1 MSSNAPSPRPA
12 EPLWKR
18 SIPYVVLAAIVIG
31 WTVGTFPLVGGGGM
45 QAALDASSDVPR
57 SGDYPHYYLAAKA
70 AVEGANIFT
79 SWRGGYVYPPL
90 LAAALTP
97 LVPLGL
103 NVSAMIWWV
112 FIAGLFAW
120 LWVVGL
126 RELARRWSI
135 PLDPGVLTA
144 ASAIAAVTFV
154 DPIRAFLDLA
164 QTDSLVMLGFA
175 LPLAWLGAA
184 RGRDRPI
191 LAALALAVSFHVKF
205 LAIGLVPYLV
215 LARKW
220 AMLAWSAA
228 ALVLIAL
235 VPAVV
240 FGWQKNLEYLHISL
254 ARLGHVFGLPAPDF
268 QLFNPHPLA
277 WERSRSIMSGL
288 ARVAEHF
295 SRTPSLAYAGTALV
309 AGVWVGLAG
318 WIYRRHGLSLVARLL
333 RPASLAPS
341 MMSRVLALEICS
353 VIAAIMALGPQTAKR
368 HAIVL
373 IPAMLLAGLII
384 IAGRVPAAKLKCA
397 LGLAAIF
404 ITSFLP
410 ATKVLELSSPW
421 HALGTIG
428 GGGWAFA
435 IFALLLLDAGL
446 AESRAIDAAKTPPAP
461 PHAAASRVPSPD
473 A

>member
-1 MSSNAPSPRPA
+1 MPQAP

-18 SIPYVVLAAIVIG
+18 AIPYVVLGAIIVG
-31 WTVGTFPLVGGGGM
+31 WIVTTFPLLGNGGL
-45 QAALDASSDVPR
+45 QAALDTTGDVPR

-70 AVEGANIFT
+70 AAEGANIFT

-103 NVSAMIWWV
+103 NLSAILWWL

-120 LWVVGL
+120 LWIVGL

-135 PLDPGVLTA
+135 PLDPGILTA
-144 ASAIAAVTFV
+144 ASAITALVFL
-154 DPIRAFLDLA
+154 DPIRAFLALA

-175 LPLAWLGAA
+175 VPLAWLGMA

-191 LAALALAVSFHVKF
+191 LAAFALAVSFHVKF
-205 LAIGLVPYLV
+205 LAIGLLPYLIV
-215 LARKW
+215 ARKW
-220 AMLAWSAA
+220 AMLAWSAL
-228 ALVLIAL
+228 ALVVVGL
-235 VPAVV
+235 VPALV

-254 ARLGHVFGLPAPDF
+254 ARLGHVFGLPAPSF

-277 WERSRSIMSGL
+277 WDRSRSITSGL
-288 ARVAEHF
+288 ARVAEHA
-295 SRTPSLAYAGTALV
+295 SLTPVFAYAGTALI
-309 AGVWVGLAG
+309 AAAWIALAA
-318 WIYRRHGLSLVARLL
+318 WIYRRHGLSLIARFL
-333 RPASLAPS
+333 RPASLAPDLL
-341 MMSRVLALEICS
+341 SRVLALEICS

-384 IAGRVPAAKLKCA
+384 IAGRVPAARLKCA
-397 LGLAAIF
+397 AGLLAIL
-404 ITSFLP
+404 ITSYLP
-410 ATKVLELSSPW
+410 ATSVLALSDPW
-421 HALGTIG
+421 RSLGTLG
-428 GGGWAFA
+428 GLGWAFA
-435 IFALLLLDAGL
+435 AFALLLLDAGL
-446 AESRAIDAAKTPPAP
+446 AEARALRPASP
-461 PHAAASRVPSPD
+461 RVPSAD